1 MHKERMS
8 MNKQRRVKD
17 WIEHGLELE
26 VDSSESQSVGSQ
38 QVRKCTWR
46 IENFSCIKCKKLYS
60 DIFHVGGNKW
70 RLLVFPKGNPQW
82 NRVDHI
88 SFYVDV
94 ADAATLPYGWS
105 RYAQLRLTV
114 VNQID
119 RKYSITKVTDHEF
132 NANENDW
139 GFTSF
144 MPLDELLD
152 PKRGYLVNDACL
164 VEAYIATDRTID
176 LLSDALI
183 VELETASDKLK
194 SKEADHGKAAI
205 DNQKTAIAEPEEIT
219 TRSSAILSA
228 PAVLPSPGQDK
239 AESTNQNLPPADQSS
254 SQSETIE
261 PEDPTEEDMDTFFTS
276 LESELASGNMVSS
289 QEEAKEALVN
299 IDEAVNMAPANFYDS
314 GMISSLKK
322 SFKVLSCFDCSSTFT
337 IEQKNELLAMEENFK
352 QLPERVVKAVQDKN
366 LLTEKESVKLALSR
380 NLEDSLVKFK
390 EAKAEVKQAEQKLA
404 SLHEQVVEA
413 QKNKENILAERKEIF
428 KISQDL
434 KAQRDAMG
442 KEWPEYAAK
451 AKVAEEEEKSVEAEW
466 GRMKDFISSLKGKI

>member
-1 MHKERMS
+1 M
-8 MNKQRRVKD
+8 
-17 WIEHGLELE
+17 E
-26 VDSSESQSVGSQ
+26 VDRSESQSMGSQ
-38 QVRKCTWR
+38 QVRKFTWR
-46 IENFSCIKCKKLYS
+46 IENFSCIKCNKLYS

-70 RLLVFPKGNPQW
+70 RLLVFPKGNK
-82 NRVDHI
+82 VDHI
-88 SFYVDV
+88 SIYVDA
-94 ADAATLPYGWS
+94 ADSATLPPGWS
-105 RYAQLRLTV
+105 RYAQFRLSV
-114 VNQID
+114 INQTD
-119 RKYSITKVTDHEF
+119 PKTSITKVTNHEF
-132 NANENDW
+132 NAKENDW

-194 SKEADHGKAAI
+194 SKEADHGEAAI
-205 DNQKTAIAEPEEIT
+205 DNQKPTIVKPEEIT
-219 TRSSAILSA
+219 TQSSAILSA
-228 PAVLPSPGQDK
+228 PAVLSSPGQDE
-239 AESTNQNLPPADQSS
+239 AESTNQKLPTADQSS

-276 LESELASGNMVSS
+276 LESELARSNIVSS

-299 IDEAVNMAPANFYDS
+299 IDEALNMAPANFYDS

-322 SFKVLSCFDCSSTFT
+322 AFKVLSSFDCSSTFT
-337 IEQKNELLAMEENFK
+337 IEQKDELLAMEENFK

-366 LLTEKESVKLALSR
+366 LLSEKESVKLALTR
-380 NLEDSLVKFK
+380 NLEDSLIKFK
-390 EAKAEVKQAEQKLA
+390 EAKAEVKQVEQKLA
-404 SLHEQVVEA
+404 ALHEQVAEA
-413 QKNKENILAERKEIF
+413 QKNKENILAERKENF

-434 KAQRDAMG
+434 KVQLNALG
-442 KEWPEYAAK
+442 KEWPEYVAK

-466 GRMKDFISSLKGKI
+466 GRMKGFISSLKGKI